1 MIYVTL
7 SNDGKTIV
15 SVFSCPQEN
24 AIEISADDARY
35 ADFYNSQPDFM
46 QQILEV
52 PETERS

>member
-7 SNDGKTIV
+7 SNDGKTIA